1 MAKRPPRAPST
12 RKNQEPG
19 LVAAG
24 GGQRLRS
31 VTLGALPVLERIL
44 KRMKLEEILM
54 AHLPR
59 HDPRSKL
66 PTAKGLMLL
75 VKNLLVS
82 REPIYGLGEW
92 AARYDAKWLG
102 LEPEDLRALNDDRV
116 GRCLGVLFDCDR
128 AGLILALVRQ
138 VVAEF
143 ALGMDEFHN
152 DSTSVSFYGAYRDA
166 GQEGMRRGRKT
177 LAITYG
183 YSKDHRPD
191 LKQLL
196 YILTITSDGGVPIH
210 FRPASGNVTDDT
222 THRENWNLLCQI
234 AGRRDFLYVAD
245 CKLATI
251 DNMNYIAA
259 GGGRFVTVL
268 PRTRKEDAT
277 FRRRVQNGDAA
288 WHPLWDKTDEEGKV
302 IDRFSI
308 CDPAVVLPEGHRL
321 WWFHSTRKAELDLA
335 ARAGRLQRA
344 EGQLRQLQQQLRSPR
359 ARHREPGKVQ
369 DAVDQ
374 ILRDCEVRDCLKV
387 EIGQRLREKFRQQ
400 KPGRPGKGTLYNRE
414 VSTQPDLEYTIDAEQ
429 LRREGQCDGIF
440 PLVTNDEHLDAL
452 AVLHAYKRQP
462 QVEKRFEQFKT
473 DFAVAPV
480 FLKDVGR
487 IEALFCVYFF
497 VLLAESLLERE
508 LRRAMERE
516 RLPTLPMYPE
526 GRPCRRPT
534 ARRLIDLFEPL
545 QRHTLEDPSG
555 RQIVLS
561 PKLSPLHTQ
570 LLRLL
575 RVPATLYDA

>member
-1 MAKRPPRAPST
+1 MAKRHAPAT
-12 RKNQEPG
+12 PKPKKNPPG
-19 LVAAG
+19 LLAAG
-24 GGQRLRS
+24 GGRRLRS
-31 VTLGALPVLERIL
+31 VTLGALPVLDRIL
-44 KRMKLEEILM
+44 KRMRLEEILE
-54 AHLPR
+54 AYLPR

-66 PTAKGLMLL
+66 PVTKGLLLL
-75 VKNLLVS
+75 VKNLLIS

-102 LEPEDLRALNDDRV
+102 LEPEELRALNDDRV
-116 GRCLGVLFDCDR
+116 GRCLGVLFHADR
-128 AGLILALVRQ
+128 PGLVLALVRH
-138 VVAEF
+138 VVVEF
-143 ALGMDEFHN
+143 ALAMDEFHN
-152 DSTSVSFYGAYRDA
+152 DSTSVSVFGAYREA
-166 GQEGMRRGRKT
+166 AKEGMRRGQKT

-183 YSKDHRPD
+183 FSKAHRPD

-210 FRPASGNVTDDT
+210 FRAASGNVTDDT

-234 AGRRDFLYVAD
+234 AGRKDFLYVAD

-251 DNMNYIAA
+251 DNMNYIA
-259 GGGRFVTVL
+259 GNGGRFVSVL
-268 PRTRKEDAT
+268 PRTRKEDAA
-277 FRRRVQNGDAA
+277 FRQRVQKGEVV
-288 WHPLWDKTDEEGKV
+288 WRPLWDKTDEDGEV
-302 IDRFSI
+302 VDRFSI
-308 CDPAVVLPEGHRL
+308 CEPVVVLPEGHRL
-321 WWFHSTRKAELDLA
+321 WWFYSTRKAELDLA

-344 EGQLRQLQQQLRSPR
+344 EGQLRQLQEQLRSPR

-369 DAVDQ
+369 DAVDK
-374 ILRDCEVRDCLKV
+374 ILRDCEVSDCLKV
-387 EIGQRLREKFRQQ
+387 EIGQRCRETFRQQ
-400 KPGRPGKGTLYNRE
+400 KPGRPGKDTLYTRE

-429 LRREGQCDGIF
+429 LRREGKSDGIF

-462 QVEKRFEQFKT
+462 LVEKRFEQFKT

-480 FLKDVGR
+480 LLKDVGR

-497 VLLAESLLERE
+497 VLLAESLLERQ
-508 LRRAMERE
+508 LRQAMERKG
-516 RLPTLPMYPE
+516 LPTLPMYPE

-545 QRHTLEDPSG
+545 QRHTLEEPAG
-555 RQIVLS
+555 PPTVLS
-561 PKLSPLHTQ
+561 PELSPLHTQ

-575 RVPATLYDA
+575 GVPAALYDT